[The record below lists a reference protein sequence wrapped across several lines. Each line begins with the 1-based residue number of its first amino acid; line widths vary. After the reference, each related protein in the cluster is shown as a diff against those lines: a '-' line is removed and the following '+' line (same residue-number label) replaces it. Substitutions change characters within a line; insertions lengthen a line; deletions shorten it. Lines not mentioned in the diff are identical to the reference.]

1 MNYRHEF
8 HAGNAPDVFM
18 HVVLLHLLRRLQR
31 KPTPLCYVDTHAG
44 RGRYVL
50 DHGPA
55 QRSRE
60 FQRGIARLW
69 EARHAADLPPTL
81 VDYLARVGELNL
93 SGDLTIYPGSPRLV
107 RALLR
112 PGDRMILCELQP
124 GEAAV
129 LRDEFTTRPDGL
141 RDPQVAV
148 HQRDGYQA
156 LTALLPPTPR
166 RGLVLIDPPYERP
179 DEFAAAFAGLQLARQ
194 RWPQAC
200 VALWYP
206 IKGPLA
212 ASLLHAA
219 VLRSGLRDVL
229 CAELRTR
236 PDAPSILS
244 GSGLLLAGAPWQTDI
259 ELRALLPDLAARLAD
274 PDQDLPFVGGAR
286 VDWLAAP

>member
-8 HAGNAPDVFM
+8 HAGNAADVFK
-18 HVVLLHLLRRLQR
+18 HVVLLQLVRRLQH
-31 KPTPLCYVDTHAG
+31 KPAPLCYVDTHAG
-44 RGRYVL
+44 RGRYAL
-50 DHGPA
+50 DHGGA
-55 QRSRE
+55 ARSRE

-69 EARHAADLPPTL
+69 PTRGAADLPPAL
-81 VDYLARVGELNL
+81 ADYLARIAELNPRGQL
-93 SGDLTIYPGSPRLV
+93 GIYPGSPKLV
-107 RALLR
+107 RAVLR
-112 PGDRMILCELQP
+112 PDDRMILCELEP
-124 GEAAV
+124 AEAAA
-129 LRDEFTTRPDGL
+129 LRDEFSVRGEHGAR

-148 HQRDGYQA
+148 HRRNGYEA
-156 LTALLPPTPR
+156 ISALLPPTPR

-179 DEFAAAFAGLQLARQ
+179 DEFAAALAGVVLARQ

-236 PDAPSILS
+236 PDDPAFLS
-244 GSGLLLAGAPWQTDI
+244 GSGLLLAGAPWQTDVA
-259 ELRALLPDLAARLAD
+259 LRALLPDLAARLAD
-274 PDQDLPFVGGAR
+274 DEFPGDAR
-286 VDWLAAP
+286 VDWLVPP